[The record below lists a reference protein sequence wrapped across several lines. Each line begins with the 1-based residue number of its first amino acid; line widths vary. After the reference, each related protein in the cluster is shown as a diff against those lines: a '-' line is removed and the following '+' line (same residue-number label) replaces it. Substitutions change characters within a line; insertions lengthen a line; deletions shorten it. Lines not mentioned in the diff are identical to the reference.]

1 MAIKFSQFITQT
13 SASSLSHI
21 VGYNGADNIQI
32 TPADFFTS
40 FAVGSAGQVSFFDT
54 TSSLAG
60 SNEFVWDNTNKRLG
74 IGTSSP
80 GIKLDVNSGTTNN
93 VARFQST
100 DSVARI
106 ILKDNTGEAHLSA
119 SGDDMLFATSSSGS
133 ERMRITDTGNV
144 GIGTTSPSSK
154 LQVSGTLDATGI
166 SQLGSSG
173 ANVFLTS
180 SSAGNVGI
188 GTSSPGSKLTI
199 SGTNNGSSEITL
211 INTNPSTDNDWS
223 ITPFYNDQSLRFRTN
238 SATTT
243 VMTLKDNG
251 NVGIGTSS
259 PATFLQVSGQGNR
272 AGGNIQM
279 GFSSQGADKWSYLTG
294 THYNSTTEPEGFALI
309 GGYSDIDENRVV
321 IGGDVWETN
330 PATSIHFWTHNSSTH
345 AQGGTQRMVINSVG
359 NVGIGTT
366 SPVSKLQVAG
376 NIHISSATGPILTL
390 TDTDT
395 TIGAGSRIAHI
406 AFVGSEIGGE
416 TSRIACVSETSGGE
430 GGLKF
435 YTGASVTQALELD
448 ISQNAT
454 FAGNISTSSSSS
466 TIGTPRI
473 IMEADGTL
481 DWGASKNIGTLTW
494 DSDYAYLKGQVN
506 KGVKIQVNNNTT
518 ALTFETNAN
527 AAFEGTL
534 IIPNYIYHASD
545 PGTDTY
551 FGFNGNDN
559 FTVVTA
565 GGNGLVIDSNRDVT
579 LTGSLTIPRYLQHAG
594 DSDTYFEFSAA
605 NNIKLVAGA
614 KTYLHAHDNGN
625 LYLYS
630 NNSTALTLDSSQNAT
645 FAGFVKAPFFTT
657 DGGRGFKQNSVAFV
671 GTYSNG
677 SAANGANDLGS
688 TTNKWRDIYISGD
701 ITSSA
706 GGATFADAINTTGK
720 VNINI
725 PSEGNYFEGGSASL
739 RRLTITTG
747 TNISPHALHTF
758 NIASSNGKYKFDV
771 NGTEQFSI
779 DSSNA
784 TFAGNITVSTASA
797 TLNLLSGTNG
807 NSTINFADPADNNVG
822 QIIYR
827 HNGNSMA
834 FDTNDVERMRI
845 NATGDILFGTTSET
859 NSHAYFSAES
869 NSRMV
874 LSLGAATASAST
886 IASFKNSNGAVGS
899 ISVGG
904 SATAFNTSSDYRLK
918 EDLKDFDG
926 LDKVSKI
933 PVYDFK
939 WKVDDSRSYG
949 VMAHELQEVLPSAV
963 KGEKDGEK
971 MQGVDY
977 SKIVP
982 LLIKSIQELKAE
994 VEDLKSKI

>member
-1 MAIKFSQFITQT
+1 ITQT

-238 SATTT
+238 GATTT

-251 NVGIGTSS
+251 NVGIGT
-259 PATFLQVSGQGNR
+259 
-272 AGGNIQM
+272 
-279 GFSSQGADKWSYLTG
+279 
-294 THYNSTTEPEGFALI
+294 
-309 GGYSDIDENRVV
+309 
-321 IGGDVWETN
+321 
-330 PATSIHFWTHNSSTH
+330 
-345 AQGGTQRMVINSVG
+345 
-359 NVGIGTT
+359 T
-366 SPVSKLQVAG
+366 SPDEKLQVAG

-579 LTGSLTIPRYLQHAG
+579 LTGSLTIPRYL
-594 DSDTYFEFSAA
+594 
-605 NNIKLVAGA
+605 
-614 KTYLHAHDNGN
+614 
-625 LYLYS
+625 
-630 NNSTALTLDSSQNAT
+630 
-645 FAGFVKAPFFTT
+645 
-657 DGGRGFKQNSVAFV
+657 
-671 GTYSNG
+671 
-677 SAANGANDLGS
+677 
-688 TTNKWRDIYISGD
+688 
-701 ITSSA
+701 
-706 GGATFADAINTTGK
+706 
-720 VNINI
+720 
-725 PSEGNYFEGGSASL
+725 
-739 RRLTITTG
+739 
-747 TNISPHALHTF
+747 
-758 NIASSNGKYKFDV
+758 
-771 NGTEQFSI
+771 
-779 DSSNA
+779 
-784 TFAGNITVSTASA
+784 
-797 TLNLLSGTNG
+797 
-807 NSTINFADPADNNVG
+807 
-822 QIIYR
+822 
-827 HNGNSMA
+827 
-834 FDTNDVERMRI
+834 
-845 NATGDILFGTTSET
+845 
-859 NSHAYFSAES
+859 
-869 NSRMV
+869 
-874 LSLGAATASAST
+874 
-886 IASFKNSNGAVGS
+886 
-899 ISVGG
+899 
-904 SATAFNTSSDYRLK
+904 
-918 EDLKDFDG
+918 
-926 LDKVSKI
+926 
-933 PVYDFK
+933 
-939 WKVDDSRSYG
+939 
-949 VMAHELQEVLPSAV
+949 
-963 KGEKDGEK
+963 
-971 MQGVDY
+971 
-977 SKIVP
+977 
-982 LLIKSIQELKAE
+982 
-994 VEDLKSKI
+994 